1 LACILQASSAL
12 SKAPRSRHPTSAS
25 AGSEL
30 QRNTAHKQV
39 YKAVGQSQ
47 ARTPSSRSNQRSG
60 ANMET
65 MQLLLI
71 AAAVAA
77 ACGAL
82 FVAWAATSDSREARV
97 YRRKWKEFR
106 LKNSKRNT
114 SKYRGVGAGGGIH
127 AASGERGLRY
137 LRSRRWRARE
147 IFTPPPTPS
156 TCDGRGDGVLVA
168 GTASVRHRRGAP
180 RRRERARQARRLA

>member
-1 LACILQASSAL
+1 
-12 SKAPRSRHPTSAS
+12 
-25 AGSEL
+25 
-30 QRNTAHKQV
+30 
-39 YKAVGQSQ
+39 
-47 ARTPSSRSNQRSG
+47 
-60 ANMET
+60 MET

-114 SKYRGVGAGGGIH
+114 SKYRGVGAGGGMH
-127 AASGERGLRY
+127 AASGGQGLR
-137 LRSRRWRARE
+137 
-147 IFTPPPTPS
+147 S
-156 TCDGRGDGVLVA
+156 TCAVRLK
-168 GTASVRHRRGAP
+168 RHRRAAP
-180 RRRERARQARRLA
+180 TQARARATSASASVGT

>member
-1 LACILQASSAL
+1 
-12 SKAPRSRHPTSAS
+12 
-25 AGSEL
+25 
-30 QRNTAHKQV
+30 
-39 YKAVGQSQ
+39 
-47 ARTPSSRSNQRSG
+47 
-60 ANMET
+60 MET

-114 SKYRGVGAGGGIH
+114 SKYRGVGAGGGMH
-127 AASGERGLRY
+127 AASGERGLQLNVRD
-137 LRSRRWRARE
+137 
-147 IFTPPPTPS
+147 TPS
-156 TCDGRGDGVLVA
+156 TR
-168 GTASVRHRRGAP
+168 SP
-180 RRRERARQARRLA
+180 QRRRERARQARRLVSRT

>member
-1 LACILQASSAL
+1 
-12 SKAPRSRHPTSAS
+12 
-25 AGSEL
+25 
-30 QRNTAHKQV
+30 
-39 YKAVGQSQ
+39 
-47 ARTPSSRSNQRSG
+47 
-60 ANMET
+60 MET

-114 SKYRGVGAGGGIH
+114 SKYRGVGAGGGMH
-127 AASGERGLRY
+127 AASGGRGLRH
-137 LRSRRWRARE
+137 ATGAA
-147 IFTPPPTPS
+147 I
-156 TCDGRGDGVLVA
+156 GVLVRYLHRFQCHRRATVAAMGPVA
-168 GTASVRHRRGAP
+168 GTASERHRRGAP
-180 RRRERARQARRLA
+180 TQARARETSASASVGHKTLLHNTPRAREPLAVRADVGPEGVRVQ

>member
-1 LACILQASSAL
+1 
-12 SKAPRSRHPTSAS
+12 
-25 AGSEL
+25 
-30 QRNTAHKQV
+30 
-39 YKAVGQSQ
+39 
-47 ARTPSSRSNQRSG
+47 
-60 ANMET
+60 MET

-114 SKYRGVGAGGGIH
+114 SKYRGGGAGGGMH
-127 AASGERGLRY
+127 AASGERGLR
-137 LRSRRWRARE
+137 
-147 IFTPPPTPS
+147 S
-156 TCDGRGDGVLVA
+156 TCE
-168 GTASVRHRRGAP
+168 VRRLRNAIDAAP
-180 RRRERARQARRLA
+180 QRRRERARQARRLAVGT

>member
-1 LACILQASSAL
+1 
-12 SKAPRSRHPTSAS
+12 
-25 AGSEL
+25 
-30 QRNTAHKQV
+30 
-39 YKAVGQSQ
+39 
-47 ARTPSSRSNQRSG
+47 
-60 ANMET
+60 MET

-114 SKYRGVGAGGGIH
+114 SKYRGVGAGGGFH
-127 AASGERGLRY
+127 AASGWGLR
-137 LRSRRWRARE
+137 STRE
-147 IFTPPPTPS
+147 TPPPNAI
-156 TCDGRGDGVLVA
+156 DA
-168 GTASVRHRRGAP
+168 AP
-180 RRRERARQARRLA
+180 QRRRERARQARRLA

>member
-1 LACILQASSAL
+1 
-12 SKAPRSRHPTSAS
+12 
-25 AGSEL
+25 
-30 QRNTAHKQV
+30 
-39 YKAVGQSQ
+39 
-47 ARTPSSRSNQRSG
+47 
-60 ANMET
+60 MET

-114 SKYRGVGAGGGIH
+114 SKYRGVGAGGGMH
-127 AASGERGLRY
+127 TASGERGLRHATVAAMG
-137 LRSRRWRARE
+137 LSLIHISE
-147 IFTPPPTPS
+147 PTRPY
-156 TCDGRGDGVLVA
+156 
-168 GTASVRHRRGAP
+168 
-180 RRRERARQARRLA
+180 

>member
-1 LACILQASSAL
+1 
-12 SKAPRSRHPTSAS
+12 
-25 AGSEL
+25 
-30 QRNTAHKQV
+30 
-39 YKAVGQSQ
+39 
-47 ARTPSSRSNQRSG
+47 
-60 ANMET
+60 MET

-114 SKYRGVGAGGGIH
+114 SKYRGVGAGGGMH
-127 AASGERGLRY
+127 AASGGRGLRY
-137 LRSRRWRARE
+137 A
-147 IFTPPPTPS
+147 TVAAMAQGPPPYAIDAAPH
-156 TCDGRGDGVLVA
+156 A
-168 GTASVRHRRGAP
+168 GAS
-180 RRRERARQARRLA
+180 ARDKRVG

>member
-1 LACILQASSAL
+1 
-12 SKAPRSRHPTSAS
+12 
-25 AGSEL
+25 
-30 QRNTAHKQV
+30 
-39 YKAVGQSQ
+39 
-47 ARTPSSRSNQRSG
+47 
-60 ANMET
+60 MET

-77 ACGAL
+77 ACGAM

-114 SKYRGVGAGGGIH
+114 SKYCGVGAGGGMH
-127 AASGERGLRY
+127 AASGERGLR
-137 LRSRRWRARE
+137 STCE
-147 IFTPPPTPS
+147 TPPPNAIDAPP
-156 TCDGRGDGVLVA
+156 
-168 GTASVRHRRGAP
+168 P

>member
-1 LACILQASSAL
+1 MGKLVQESPGTPYTDTFPIRRERFCNLVCYRHYHCTGKLCQAHQQSSSGA
-12 SKAPRSRHPTSAS
+12 A
-25 AGSEL
+25 
-30 QRNTAHKQV
+30 
-39 YKAVGQSQ
+39 AVVTHNLLRKGRGQ
-47 ARTPSSRSNQRSG
+47 ARTYISRSS
-60 ANMET
+60 AALSMET

-114 SKYRGVGAGGGIH
+114 SKYRGVGAGGGIY
-127 AASGERGLRY
+127 AASGERGLR
-137 LRSRRWRARE
+137 STCE
-147 IFTPPPTPS
+147 TPPPYAV
-156 TCDGRGDGVLVA
+156 DA
-168 GTASVRHRRGAP
+168 AP
-180 RRRERARQARRLA
+180 RAGASARDKRVG

>member
-1 LACILQASSAL
+1 
-12 SKAPRSRHPTSAS
+12 
-25 AGSEL
+25 
-30 QRNTAHKQV
+30 
-39 YKAVGQSQ
+39 
-47 ARTPSSRSNQRSG
+47 
-60 ANMET
+60 MET

-114 SKYRGVGAGGGIH
+114 SKYRGVGAGGGMH
-127 AASGERGLRY
+127 AASGERGLRPATVAAMA
-137 LRSRRWRARE
+137 RRWQGHRLR
-147 IFTPPPTPS
+147 TPS
-156 TCDGRGDGVLVA
+156 TRRPA
-168 GTASVRHRRGAP
+168 QARARATSASASVGT
-180 RRRERARQARRLA
+180 

>member
-1 LACILQASSAL
+1 
-12 SKAPRSRHPTSAS
+12 
-25 AGSEL
+25 
-30 QRNTAHKQV
+30 
-39 YKAVGQSQ
+39 
-47 ARTPSSRSNQRSG
+47 
-60 ANMET
+60 MET
-65 MQLLLI
+65 TQLLLI

-114 SKYRGVGAGGGIH
+114 SKYRGVGAGGGFH
-127 AASGERGLRY
+127 AASASGAFDR
-137 LRSRRWRARE
+137 RARY
-147 IFTPPPTPS
+147 
-156 TCDGRGDGVLVA
+156 A
-168 GTASVRHRRGAP
+168 RRGAP

>member
-1 LACILQASSAL
+1 
-12 SKAPRSRHPTSAS
+12 
-25 AGSEL
+25 
-30 QRNTAHKQV
+30 
-39 YKAVGQSQ
+39 
-47 ARTPSSRSNQRSG
+47 
-60 ANMET
+60 MET

-114 SKYRGVGAGGGIH
+114 SKYRGVGAGGGMH
-127 AASGERGLRY
+127 AASGERAFDR
-137 LRSRRWRARE
+137 RARYAASE
-147 IFTPPPTPS
+147 TPS
-156 TCDGRGDGVLVA
+156 TRRPNA
-168 GTASVRHRRGAP
+168 GAS
-180 RRRERARQARRLA
+180 ARDKRVG

>member
-1 LACILQASSAL
+1 
-12 SKAPRSRHPTSAS
+12 
-25 AGSEL
+25 
-30 QRNTAHKQV
+30 
-39 YKAVGQSQ
+39 
-47 ARTPSSRSNQRSG
+47 
-60 ANMET
+60 MET

-114 SKYRGVGAGGGIH
+114 SKYRGVGAGGGFH
-127 AASGERGLRY
+127 AASGGRGLQLNVRD
-137 LRSRRWRARE
+137 
-147 IFTPPPTPS
+147 TPPTRRPH
-156 TCDGRGDGVLVA
+156 A
-168 GTASVRHRRGAP
+168 GAS
-180 RRRERARQARRLA
+180 ARDKRVG

>member
-1 LACILQASSAL
+1 
-12 SKAPRSRHPTSAS
+12 
-25 AGSEL
+25 
-30 QRNTAHKQV
+30 
-39 YKAVGQSQ
+39 
-47 ARTPSSRSNQRSG
+47 
-60 ANMET
+60 MET

-114 SKYRGVGAGGGIH
+114 SKYRGVGAGGGMH
-127 AASGERGLRY
+127 AASGGRGLQLNVRD
-137 LRSRRWRARE
+137 
-147 IFTPPPTPS
+147 TPS
-156 TCDGRGDGVLVA
+156 T
-168 GTASVRHRRGAP
+168 RRPTQA
-180 RRRERARQARRLA
+180 RARATSASASF

>member
-1 LACILQASSAL
+1 
-12 SKAPRSRHPTSAS
+12 
-25 AGSEL
+25 
-30 QRNTAHKQV
+30 
-39 YKAVGQSQ
+39 
-47 ARTPSSRSNQRSG
+47 
-60 ANMET
+60 MET

-114 SKYRGVGAGGGIH
+114 SKYRGVGAGGGIN
-127 AASGERGLRY
+127 AASGERGLQLNVRD
-137 LRSRRWRARE
+137 
-147 IFTPPPTPS
+147 TPS
-156 TCDGRGDGVLVA
+156 TRRPTQA
-168 GTASVRHRRGAP
+168 RARATSASASVGT
-180 RRRERARQARRLA
+180 

>member
-1 LACILQASSAL
+1 
-12 SKAPRSRHPTSAS
+12 
-25 AGSEL
+25 
-30 QRNTAHKQV
+30 
-39 YKAVGQSQ
+39 
-47 ARTPSSRSNQRSG
+47 
-60 ANMET
+60 MET

-127 AASGERGLRY
+127 AASGERGLR
-137 LRSRRWRARE
+137 RATVAAMGCWWQDRLQ
-147 IFTPPPTPS
+147 TPS
-156 TCDGRGDGVLVA
+156 MRLVA
-168 GTASVRHRRGAP
+168 GLPPYAIDAAPP
-180 RRRERARQARRLA
+180 RRRERARQARRLVSRT

>member
-1 LACILQASSAL
+1 
-12 SKAPRSRHPTSAS
+12 
-25 AGSEL
+25 
-30 QRNTAHKQV
+30 
-39 YKAVGQSQ
+39 
-47 ARTPSSRSNQRSG
+47 
-60 ANMET
+60 MET

-114 SKYRGVGAGGGIH
+114 SKYRGVGAGGGMH
-127 AASGERGLRY
+127 AASGERGLR
-137 LRSRRWRARE
+137 RATVAAIGVRRD
-147 IFTPPPTPS
+147 IY
-156 TCDGRGDGVLVA
+156 
-168 GTASVRHRRGAP
+168 TAYNP
-180 RRRERARQARRLA
+180 

>member
-1 LACILQASSAL
+1 
-12 SKAPRSRHPTSAS
+12 
-25 AGSEL
+25 
-30 QRNTAHKQV
+30 
-39 YKAVGQSQ
+39 
-47 ARTPSSRSNQRSG
+47 
-60 ANMET
+60 MET

-114 SKYRGVGAGGGIH
+114 SKYRGVGAGGGMH
-127 AASGERGLRY
+127 AASGGRGLR
-137 LRSRRWRARE
+137 SMRE
-147 IFTPPPTPS
+147 T
-156 TCDGRGDGVLVA
+156 
-168 GTASVRHRRGAP
+168 RHRRGAP
-180 RRRERARQARRLA
+180 TQARARATSASASVGT

>member
-1 LACILQASSAL
+1 
-12 SKAPRSRHPTSAS
+12 
-25 AGSEL
+25 
-30 QRNTAHKQV
+30 
-39 YKAVGQSQ
+39 
-47 ARTPSSRSNQRSG
+47 
-60 ANMET
+60 MET

-114 SKYRGVGAGGGIH
+114 SKYRGVGAGGGMR
-127 AASGERGLRY
+127 RGV
-137 LRSRRWRARE
+137 RRAG
-147 IFTPPPTPS
+147 PS
-156 TCDGRGDGVLVA
+156 IDVRDA
-168 GTASVRHRRGAP
+168 ASVRP
-180 RRRERARQARRLA
+180 RRTAPTQARARATSASASIGT

>member
-1 LACILQASSAL
+1 
-12 SKAPRSRHPTSAS
+12 
-25 AGSEL
+25 
-30 QRNTAHKQV
+30 
-39 YKAVGQSQ
+39 
-47 ARTPSSRSNQRSG
+47 
-60 ANMET
+60 MET

-114 SKYRGVGAGGGIH
+114 SKYRGVGAGGDG
-127 AASGERGLRY
+127 
-137 LRSRRWRARE
+137 
-147 IFTPPPTPS
+147 
-156 TCDGRGDGVLVA
+156 GRGDVEWLA
-168 GTASVRHRRGAP
+168 GHP
-180 RRRERARQARRLA
+180 LRRRTRCHRPLVSQRWAGHGNELE

>member
-1 LACILQASSAL
+1 
-12 SKAPRSRHPTSAS
+12 
-25 AGSEL
+25 
-30 QRNTAHKQV
+30 
-39 YKAVGQSQ
+39 
-47 ARTPSSRSNQRSG
+47 
-60 ANMET
+60 MET

-114 SKYRGVGAGGGIH
+114 SKYRGVGAAACTRRPASGAFDRRARY
-127 AASGERGLRY
+127 AASE
-137 LRSRRWRARE
+137 
-147 IFTPPPTPS
+147 TPS
-156 TCDGRGDGVLVA
+156 TRRPNA
-168 GTASVRHRRGAP
+168 GAS
-180 RRRERARQARRLA
+180 ARDKRVG

>member
-1 LACILQASSAL
+1 
-12 SKAPRSRHPTSAS
+12 
-25 AGSEL
+25 
-30 QRNTAHKQV
+30 
-39 YKAVGQSQ
+39 
-47 ARTPSSRSNQRSG
+47 
-60 ANMET
+60 MET

-114 SKYRGVGAGGGIH
+114 SKYRGVGAGGGMH
-127 AASGERGLRY
+127 AASGERGLRQ
-137 LRSRRWRARE
+137 
-147 IFTPPPTPS
+147 
-156 TCDGRGDGVLVA
+156 CDGRGDGAPVA
-168 GTASVRHRRGAP
+168 GTPPPKNAIDAAPHAGAS
-180 RRRERARQARRLA
+180 ARDKRVG